1 MTDNIKLSSD
11 KKYPKRKNAK
21 PGTVDLIPQE
31 FENLIED
38 QGIRVRVTAAA
49 VCPNRTEIED
59 TNHKLDCPLC
69 FGSQVLDMPETCFE
83 DWAFIQSVTLDK
95 KFDVQGIW
103 DMKDARITFKQGI
116 RVSYWYKIEILDFA
130 TVFNEVIKRKG
141 SDIDKLRYEAAKNC
155 DHPYLLVDS
164 DGNRYTLN
172 EHYKIDE
179 RDLIWKTAVRPAASS
194 LYTLVYPVLPTFR
207 VLELMHENR
216 YYYRS
221 FKRPMREP
229 LQLPQQAHIRL
240 DYLANKA
247 GTNILRDS
255 E

>member
-1 MTDNIKLSSD
+1 MTDTIKPASN
-11 KKYPKRKNAK
+11 KTFPKRQNAK
-21 PGTVDLIPQE
+21 PGRVDLIPQE

-38 QGIRVRVTAAA
+38 QGVRVRVTAAA

-59 TNHKLDCPLC
+59 TNHALDCPIC
-69 FGSQVLDMPETCFE
+69 FGSQVIDIETCYE

-95 KFDVQGIW
+95 KFDVQGLW
-103 DMKDARITFKQGI
+103 DMKDARITFKQGV

-130 TVFNEVIKRKG
+130 SVFNEVLKRKSG
-141 SDIDKLRYEAAKNC
+141 NVDKLRYEVATAC
-155 DHPYLLVDS
+155 DTPFYLVDKL
-164 DGNRYTLN
+164 GNRYTLN
-172 EHYKIDE
+172 EHYRVDK
-179 RDLIWKTAVRPAASS
+179 RDLIWISAERPATGS
-194 LYTLVYPVLPTFR
+194 LYTFVYPILPTFR

-221 FKRPMREP
+221 FKRAAKEP

-247 GTNILRDS
+247 GTNILVN